1 VQDKVCRSRLAD
13 LYYETWLQCIVNY
26 NADVLGVRVKKADAR
41 TMTLTREQYLSVSTK
56 HQYGVLS

>member
-1 VQDKVCRSRLAD
+1 LSRLAD
-13 LYYETWLQCIVNY
+13 LYYETRLQCIVNY